1 MTRHGIPVTLLRKQ
15 AAGRRGPRGPSLPA
29 RLESYGLLCL
39 SLRKEG
45 VTRKSHLGLDLPEPA
60 SVSSSAK
67 GDGAI
72 ADDLEIHVAFSPR
85 QKASW
90 LILKEDAD
98 TRTNSP
104 ELDSRSLSLSSG
116 TDREPL
122 QTVQGDS
129 FYPRE
134 WFF

>member
-1 MTRHGIPVTLLRKQ
+1 MSGNSP
-15 AAGRRGPRGPSLPA
+15 
-29 RLESYGLLCL
+29 
-39 SLRKEG
+39 
-45 VTRKSHLGLDLPEPA
+45 LGLDLPEPA
-60 SVSSSAK
+60 SVSLSAN

-72 ADDLEIHVAFSPR
+72 ADDLEIHVASSPQ

-90 LILKEDAD
+90 LILKEDVG

-122 QTVQGDS
+122 HAVQGDS